1 MHRVLKLSVLCLLM
15 TTGCSSYWQARRIE
29 DKVDRLLRNTKR
41 ETLAQIFGANA
52 REITAKLDDLED
64 KDATRMNELVE
75 SYERGN
81 STLEAVRGD
90 MISVLG
96 GTTRVVSSGKGIW
109 VRGEDGTKLKAIGRN
124 KAIENC
130 QRIEV
135 ENLPE
140 KLAKNRRFAKMTW
153 GKGTLNGETVL
164 FPWRLTMS
172 RFAKEIVENTARRTA
187 QEILRM
193 SGDKGWSRPVHIQ
206 VITEPTGV
214 SISHPGAEDVFVEP
228 GEPKEE

>member
-1 MHRVLKLSVLCLLM
+1 MRRVSKLLVLCLLM
-15 TTGCSSYWQARRIE
+15 NTGCSTYWQASRIE
-29 DKVDRLLRNTKR
+29 EKVDRLLRNTKR

-52 REITAKLDDLED
+52 REITAKLDELEE
-64 KDATRMNELVE
+64 KDAGRMDELVE

-81 STLEAVRGD
+81 TTLEAVRGD

-109 VRGEDGTKLKAIGRN
+109 VRDEDGAKLKAIGRN
-124 KAIENC
+124 KEIESC
-130 QRIEV
+130 QRIE
-135 ENLPE
+135 EDDLPE
-140 KLAKNRRFAKMTW
+140 KLARNRRLSKMTW

-193 SGDKGWSRPVHIQ
+193 SGEKGWSRPVHIQ
-206 VITEPTGV
+206 VITEPNGI
-214 SISHPGAEDVFVEP
+214 SISHPGAEEVYVEP
-228 GEPKEE
+228 GEPKAE